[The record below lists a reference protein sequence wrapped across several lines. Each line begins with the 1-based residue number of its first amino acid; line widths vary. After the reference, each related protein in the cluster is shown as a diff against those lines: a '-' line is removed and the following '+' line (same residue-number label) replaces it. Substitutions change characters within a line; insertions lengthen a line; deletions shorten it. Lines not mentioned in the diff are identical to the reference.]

1 MFEISTSDPATAE
14 ATPDQ
19 QAGDIVDRSR
29 RHLSPSL
36 ARYFERAW
44 SHGRGHRLYDADG
57 RAYLD
62 FATGIATTILG
73 HRHPRVT
80 RAITDQA
87 ERLLHVCNGLGHLEP
102 VSRLAEMIAA
112 TLPDPL
118 DTVFFGNSGAEVI
131 EGALKLARR
140 ATGRSAIVCFEG
152 AFHGRTYGALSVTT
166 SNPNY
171 QAGHGPFL
179 PDVHVVPYPD
189 PQRHDGDERAAA
201 AATMEAIER
210 VLAEQVPADNLAA
223 VLIEPILGEGGYI
236 PAPAELLQR
245 LRELCDQH
253 GAVLIFDEVQSGYGR
268 TGRMWAFEH
277 AGVVPDVVC
286 MAKGIANGMPLG
298 AFVASRALHER
309 WGLGAHGTTFGG
321 NPVSCAAGI
330 AVLETIH
337 DEGLVGNAAQR
348 GAELLAGLEA
358 IARSNDRVGSVRGRG
373 LMLGVELVNADT
385 GQPDGALASE
395 VIARC
400 ADEGLLVLT
409 CGPAHNVIRWL
420 PPLDASADEVE
431 EALLIFGRVI
441 ESANAPASA

>member
-1 MFEISTSDPATAE
+1 MFELSTSAPA
-14 ATPDQ
+14 ATKSPPE
-19 QAGDIVDRSR
+19 GGTTDIVDLSR
-29 RHLSPSL
+29 RHLSPAL
-36 ARYFERAW
+36 ARYYERAW
-44 SHGRGHRLYDADG
+44 SHGEGHRLYDVDG

-80 RAITDQA
+80 QAITDQA

-112 TLPDPL
+112 TMPAPL

-140 ATGRSAIVCFEG
+140 ATGRSAIICFEG
-152 AFHGRTYGALSVTT
+152 AFHGRTFGALSVTT

-171 QAGHGPFL
+171 QAGHGPLL
-179 PDVHVVPYPD
+179 PDVHVLPYPD
-189 PQRHDGDERAAA
+189 AQRHAGNEGAAMKA
-201 AATMEAIER
+201 SLDAIEQL
-210 VLAEQVPADNLAA
+210 LAAHVPAERVAA
-223 VLIEPILGEGGYI
+223 VIIEPILGEGGYV
-236 PAPAELLQR
+236 PAPDAFLRR

-253 GAVLIFDEVQSGYGR
+253 GIVLVFDEVQSGYGR

-277 AGVVPDVVC
+277 AGVVPDIVC

-330 AVLETIH
+330 AVLETIQQ
-337 DEGLVGNAAQR
+337 EGLVANAAAR
-348 GAELLAGLEA
+348 GSELLDGLRR
-358 IARSNDRVGSVRGRG
+358 IAETEPRVGAVRGRG
-373 LMLGVELVNADT
+373 LMLGVPLVHADS
-385 GQPDGALASE
+385 GQPDGALANAA
-395 VIARC
+395 IARC
-400 ADEGLLVLT
+400 ADDGLLVLT
-409 CGPAHNVIRWL
+409 CGPAHDVIRWL
-420 PPLDASADEVE
+420 PPLDVTAAEIHE
-431 EALLIFGRVI
+431 GLQIFGRALGAV
-441 ESANAPASA
+441 

>member
-1 MFEISTSDPATAE
+1 MFELSTSDPVTAE
-14 ATPDQ
+14 ATADERP
-19 QAGDIVDRSR
+19 GEIVSRSR
-29 RHLSPSL
+29 RHLSPAL
-36 ARYFERAW
+36 ARYYERAW
-44 SHGRGHRLYDADG
+44 SHGEGHRLYDIEG

-80 RAITDQA
+80 QAITEQA

-112 TLPDPL
+112 TMPDPL

-140 ATGRSAIVCFEG
+140 ATGRSAIIAFEG
-152 AFHGRTYGALSVTT
+152 AFHGRTFGALSITT

-171 QAGHGPFL
+171 QAGHGPLL

-189 PQRHDGDERAAA
+189 AARHDGDEE
-201 AATMEAIER
+201 AAT
-210 VLAEQVPADNLAA
+210 AA
-223 VLIEPILGEGGYI
+223 VLGALDRLLADQPAPESVAAIIIEPILGEGGYV
-236 PAPAELLQR
+236 PAPVEF
-245 LRELCDQH
+245 LRQLRALCDRH
-253 GAVLIFDEVQSGYGR
+253 GIVLVFDEVQSGYGR
-268 TGRMWAFEH
+268 TGKMWAFEH
-277 AGVVPDVVC
+277 ADVVPDVVC

-298 AFVASRALHER
+298 AFVAARSLHDR

-330 AVLETIH
+330 AVLETI
-337 DEGLVGNAAQR
+337 EQENLVANAAER
-348 GAELLAGLEA
+348 GAELFDGLRR
-358 IARSNDRVGSVRGRG
+358 IAEREPRIGDVRGRG
-373 LMLGVELVNADT
+373 LMLGVELVDADT
-385 GQPDGALASE
+385 RQADGALGNA

-400 ADEGLLVLT
+400 ADEGLLLLT

-420 PPLDASADEVE
+420 PPLDVTSDEVE
-431 EALLIFGRVI
+431 EALTVFTRVLD
-441 ESANAPASA
+441 AG